1 MQGWGNE
8 AGFIWGSWFNW
19 DEQLRRARLSYSEEM
34 EGKVVQA
41 PLAIR
46 IAKIPKAIDPKRG
59 YEQVEI

>member
-1 MQGWGNE
+1 MCIIWFVFLCLI
-8 AGFIWGSWFNW
+8 FIQVLSLF
-19 DEQLRRARLSYSEEM
+19 LSYSEEM